1 MTQYVTIVL
10 AIEDMTKFDVE
21 FKSEIHGGK
30 VVGMA
35 KYDALAVA
43 DKACDGL
50 NAAVDD
56 GVVQFLGDCSHE
68 KANTTV
74 ELLDVI

>member
-1 MTQYVTIVL
+1 V
-10 AIEDMTKFDVE
+10 A
-21 FKSEIHGGK
+21 
-30 VVGMA
+30 MA

-43 DKACDGL
+43 DMACDGL